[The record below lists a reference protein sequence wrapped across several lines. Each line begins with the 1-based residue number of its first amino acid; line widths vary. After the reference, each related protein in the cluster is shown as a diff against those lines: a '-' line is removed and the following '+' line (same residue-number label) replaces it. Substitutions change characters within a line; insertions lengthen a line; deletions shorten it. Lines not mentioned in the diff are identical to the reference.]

1 MTKTACAITGAAV
14 RIWGDVENDVVRTR
28 GIARDS
34 ANRGQRAGGCEVVE
48 TQEISDAP
56 RDVVVCAGS
65 IATQTN
71 SADELMTFCVETQAA
86 TKNVYATDFV
96 PDHRVGRSAIARRG
110 SRVSGVGSDGIAVLQ
125 SVEAA
130 AGLHG

>member
-34 ANRGQRAGGCEVVE
+34 ANRGQRAGGGEVVE

-56 RDVVVCAGS
+56 RDVVVCAGGV
-65 IATQTN
+65 ATQTN
-71 SADELMTFCVETQAA
+71 SADELMTSCVETQAA
-86 TKNVYATDFV
+86 TKDVYATDFV
-96 PDHRVGRSAIARRG
+96 SDQGRTKC
-110 SRVSGVGSDGIAVLQ
+110 
-125 SVEAA
+125 
-130 AGLHG
+130 H